1 MFEKAVEQQQAMKA
15 YIGTIKSGN
24 TRSQILFSV
33 LHTFQ
38 LKFANPLE

>member
-1 MFEKAVEQQQAMKA
+1 MFEKVVEQQQAMKA

-24 TRSQILFSV
+24 SRSQILFSL
-33 LHTFQ
+33 LHTFY